1 LRLVA
6 TPRSERKRTEKAKK
20 PSAGRKSERKA
31 EESKLKRER
40 KSEKE
45 ETKHLGYLAMSGL
58 VKQKKT
64 SPASLLLLSRSACRD
79 RKNADADDVVVDRNF
94 PLLSAEKEK
103 SKML

>member
-1 LRLVA
+1 
-6 TPRSERKRTEKAKK
+6 
-20 PSAGRKSERKA
+20 
-31 EESKLKRER
+31 
-40 KSEKE
+40 
-45 ETKHLGYLAMSGL
+45 MSGL